1 MTTGTDILT
10 SGGHT
15 DGCIAGF
22 VGQSGISRRDS
33 CRTEGLRGQGAYTLT
48 YVLDGR
54 CLSPDAGGCGHR
66 QSPDAGGRGRVL
78 TRGDL
83 VVGFPGAPNR
93 LVPVAGE
100 PWTEFRLAFGGPM
113 FDLWSELKILDRENP
128 VHHLEP
134 VEYWLGRFEAL
145 MRGEPQGSAD
155 AAIVTVAGLQQLLAE
170 AFAFEKAPC
179 AMREDQAWLARAKA
193 RLHAAVR
200 VDEVDLREIASSLNM
215 SYAGFRRKFAQLSGM
230 PAGKYHITALIG
242 DACRLIQ
249 ATSLTNKEIAERY
262 GFCSEFHFS
271 SRFKQIVGV
280 SPREFRRRGMP
291 NDSVLSCTTLIDE
304 RIRPWKPSLCGGK
317 QPSGSL

>member
-1 MTTGTDILT
+1 M
-10 SGGHT
+10 S

-22 VGQSGISRRDS
+22 VGQGGIVRRDS
-33 CRTEGLRGQGAYTLT
+33 CRAESARDRGVYTLS

-54 CLSPDAGGCGHR
+54 CLSPDAGGG
-66 QSPDAGGRGRVL
+66 GRVL

-83 VVGFPGAPNR
+83 IVGFPGAPSR

-100 PWTEFRLAFGGPM
+100 PWTEFRLTFGGPM

-128 VHHLEP
+128 VHRLEP

-145 MRGEPQGSAD
+145 RRDAPQESVD

-179 AMREDQAWLARAKA
+179 ALREDQAWLARAKA
-193 RLHAAVR
+193 RLHAAAR

-230 PAGKYHITALIG
+230 PAGKYHITALIS

-280 SPREFRRRGMP
+280 SPREFRHRAWNAITTL
-291 NDSVLSCTTLIDE
+291 NDSVSSCTTLIDE
-304 RIRPWKPSLCGGK
+304 RIRP
-317 QPSGSL
+317 

>member
-1 MTTGTDILT
+1 M
-10 SGGHT
+10 

-22 VGQSGISRRDS
+22 VGQGCIVRRDS
-33 CRTEGLRGQGAYTLT
+33 CHADGARVRRVYTLA

-54 CLSPDAGGCGHR
+54 CLSPDAGE
-66 QSPDAGGRGRVL
+66 RVL

-83 VVGFPGAPNR
+83 LVGFPGAPSR

-113 FDLWSELKILDRENP
+113 FDLWSELKILDREDP
-128 VHHLEP
+128 VHRLEP

-145 MRGEPQGSAD
+145 RRDAPQGSAD

-170 AFAFEKAPC
+170 AFAFEKAPR

-291 NDSVLSCTTLIDE
+291 DPITTLNDSVLSCTTLIDE
-304 RIRPWKPSLCGGK
+304 RIRPWKPSICGGK